1 MAFPQAR
8 RLMKT
13 RSVEGVS
20 PVWIGVSMAINGW
33 WTAYA
38 ITTPVWALLPVSS
51 VSFVLYASIAILY
64 VKTVGV
70 GSLGGMAVGAFGL
83 GMVPLPVLLAG
94 GWELAGLAIGLCYG
108 IQLAPAVV
116 AAHRTR
122 ALDGV
127 SAGTWNISFIE
138 AALWLVYGLAVADAA
153 LIAGGATGIVM
164 AGAILLRLA
173 LTGYQPFAIA
183 WPRRLGVA

>member
-38 ITTPVWALLPVSS
+38 IATPLWALLPVSS
-51 VSFVLYASIAILY
+51 VSFLLYASIAILY

-70 GSLGGMAVGAFGL
+70 RSLSGMVVGAFGL
-83 GMVPLPVLLAG
+83 GMVPLPFLLAS
-94 GWELAGLAIGLCYG
+94 GWEVAGLTIGLCYG

-122 ALDGV
+122 TLDGV
-127 SAGTWNISFIE
+127 SAGTWNMSFAE
-138 AALWLVYGLAVADAA
+138 ALLWLVYGLSVADAA
-153 LIAGGATGIVM
+153 LIAGGAAGIVM
-164 AGAILLRLA
+164 AGAILLRLT

-183 WPRRLGVA
+183 RPRRLGVV